1 MNQTNTLI
9 GLHAQTSIH
18 AGTGQNTGV
27 IDLPIQRE
35 GHNGWP
41 CVFGSAVKGALR
53 TRAEDEY
60 RVLKDGKE
68 RIHECVSYVF
78 GPDTSK
84 AHEHAGA
91 IAISDAR
98 LLLLPVRSLTSQF
111 KWVTCPAA
119 LSRLVQDAKRFGK
132 TINLPDIPID
142 DNNPHQ
148 ALITNGQN
156 KADIFLEEY
165 RFTPEEMKLDA
176 LLDVLVLLMNQ
187 VSKETLAKQ
196 LVIINDDNFTHM
208 AQHVTP
214 VNAHI
219 AIDSDT
225 KIVKP
230 GALWYEET
238 LPPETVLYVGVS
250 AVNARKQEDGKPAM
264 DASQIMGAIT
274 GLFTKQ
280 PWLQLGGNETVGMGW
295 CAISEFP
302 ADNDGGDA

>member
-1 MNQTNTLI
+1 MNQKTALI

-60 RVLKDGKE
+60 GKQNPS
-68 RIHECVSYVF
+68 VTYVF
-78 GPDTSK
+78 GPDTSN
-84 AHEHAGA
+84 AHEYAGA
-91 IAISDAR
+91 IAVSDAR

-111 KWVTCPAA
+111 KWVTCPSA
-119 LSRLVQDAKRFGK
+119 LKRFKQDCKRFGFAI
-132 TINLPDIPID
+132 TLPDRFPFD
-142 DNNPHQ
+142 DKNDSQ
-148 ALITNGQN
+148 ALIASSDKN
-156 KADIFLEEY
+156 DIFLEEY
-165 RFTPEEMKLDA
+165 RFKPKQTNLSTVIDA
-176 LLDVLVLLMNQ
+176 LLQLLNEVDQ
-187 VSKETLAKQ
+187 TSLEQQ

-219 AIDSDT
+219 ALDADT

-238 LPPETVLYVGVS
+238 LPPESLLYFGVS
-250 AVNARKQEDGKPAM
+250 AVDARIKKQDDKPTMNAEQILGAMTNLFEKQA
-264 DASQIMGAIT
+264 
-274 GLFTKQ
+274 
-280 PWLQLGGNETVGMGW
+280 WLQLGGNETVGMGW
-295 CAISEFP
+295 CAVAIPELAKGEP
-302 ADNDGGDA
+302 A